1 MSAPF
6 VEIERYYSTTS
17 QIHVGRV
24 SREERGKESDFHP
37 PFVVSPSRRETIP
50 MKRKRRS
57 ARPRIVLHL
66 SLQGSIINGRDLP
79 LHGSSGERN
88 PRRTSLLAKRSKP
101 VKISRLTRAQV
112 GRKKKIESIDPNTP
126 LLPRPPSRF
135 IPLRLTFVW
144 HFAGDGSIVDPSTC
158 VALAPRWILTRR
170 HLRRI

>member
-1 MSAPF
+1 MTLRTESLRDVSERKDVSAPF

-17 QIHVGRV
+17 QIRVGRV
-24 SREERGKESDFHP
+24 SWEERGKESDFHP
-37 PFVVSPSRRETIP
+37 LAISPSRHKTIP

-101 VKISRLTRAQV
+101 VKISRLTRARV
-112 GRKKKIESIDPNTP
+112 GRKKKIEFIDPN
-126 LLPRPPSRF
+126 
-135 IPLRLTFVW
+135 ILRSFLVRHPVSSVTTYV
-144 HFAGDGSIVDPSTC
+144 C
-158 VALAPRWILTRR
+158 LALRG
-170 HLRRI
+170 